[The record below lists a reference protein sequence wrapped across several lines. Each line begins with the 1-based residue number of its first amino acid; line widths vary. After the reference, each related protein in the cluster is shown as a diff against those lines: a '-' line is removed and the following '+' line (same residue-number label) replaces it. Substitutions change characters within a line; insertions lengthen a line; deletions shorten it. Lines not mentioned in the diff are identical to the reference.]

1 MKKRNSLILRIA
13 LPLAVILAVTMAVL
27 TVFLTSFLQNT
38 YLEILRGS
46 LQSETR
52 LVADQMAAL
61 MAQNPGTAAIEQQAF
76 EYANLLDARV
86 TIIDTDGVV
95 LADSSVPAAEMENHS
110 DRPEVLQALQNLP
123 NAEIRYSDTVQ
134 TDMLYTAAPI
144 LDGSEVIG
152 AARLAV
158 SLRVIQR
165 NQAALQRTLLIATGA
180 ATLAA
185 VVTGLLL
192 AWYTLYPLK
201 KLTETAQRVA
211 DGQVDDI
218 PSSSRN
224 DEIGQLNQSIQ
235 AMAQHLKAQI
245 DDIREERAKLE
256 VVLSNM
262 TDGLII
268 VDPLGKVRLMNTAAQ
283 QLFQTGEGQAM
294 GRSLIEVVRHHQLV
308 DLWQECYRSGEQQTT
323 TLETAPDR
331 LFVHGIATPLK
342 DAPPGMTLLVFQ
354 DLTRVRKLETVRR
367 DFVSNVSH
375 ELRTPLASLKALT
388 ETLQEGAL
396 EDPPAA
402 RRFLKRMETEID
414 NLTQMVRE
422 LLELS
427 RIESGRIP
435 LNRKPIDPCALA
447 APAVERLQVQAE
459 RAGLR
464 LGMDCPGARPRV
476 LADAER
482 IEQVLVNLIHNAIKF
497 TPPGGSIDLSAEQV
511 ADKVVFSVRDSGV
524 GIPAEVLPRIFERF
538 YKVDQARTGGGT
550 GLGLS
555 IARHIVDAHGGL
567 IWAESKEKAGSTFSF
582 SLPLA

>member
-1 MKKRNSLILRIA
+1 
-13 LPLAVILAVTMAVL
+13 MAVL

-38 YLEILRGS
+38 YLEILRGG

-52 LVADQMAAL
+52 LVADQMAAF
-61 MAQNPGTAAIEQQAF
+61 MAQSPDTTAIEQQAL

-86 TIIDTDGVV
+86 TIIDTKGVV

-180 ATLAA
+180 AALAA

-245 DDIREERAKLE
+245 ADIREERSKLE

-268 VDPLGKVRLMNTAAQ
+268 VDPLGKVRLINTAAQ
-283 QLFQTGEGQAM
+283 RLFQTGEGQAM
-294 GRSLIEVVRHHQLV
+294 GRSLIEVVRHHKLV
-308 DLWQECYRSGEQQTT
+308 DLWQE
-323 TLETAPDR
+323 
-331 LFVHGIATPLK
+331 
-342 DAPPGMTLLVFQ
+342 
-354 DLTRVRKLETVRR
+354 
-367 DFVSNVSH
+367 
-375 ELRTPLASLKALT
+375 
-388 ETLQEGAL
+388 
-396 EDPPAA
+396 
-402 RRFLKRMETEID
+402 
-414 NLTQMVRE
+414 
-422 LLELS
+422 
-427 RIESGRIP
+427 
-435 LNRKPIDPCALA
+435 
-447 APAVERLQVQAE
+447 
-459 RAGLR
+459 
-464 LGMDCPGARPRV
+464 
-476 LADAER
+476 
-482 IEQVLVNLIHNAIKF
+482 
-497 TPPGGSIDLSAEQV
+497 
-511 ADKVVFSVRDSGV
+511 
-524 GIPAEVLPRIFERF
+524 
-538 YKVDQARTGGGT
+538 
-550 GLGLS
+550 
-555 IARHIVDAHGGL
+555 
-567 IWAESKEKAGSTFSF
+567 
-582 SLPLA
+582 